1 MKKAKNILFISIL
14 FLGFSIQPVLAG
26 DSSPTP
32 DQQPS
37 YWDMQVGM
45 DVIGSSFG
53 EEVGQ
58 VTDVRIRVV
67 RIINVALTIL
77 GLLVVV
83 LIIFAGFRWMT
94 AGGNE
99 DTVKNAQGILKNA
112 IIGLIIIILAWSISR
127 FILIRL
133 EKITTN
139 QPDYLNPQPNNQ

>member
-26 DSSPTP
+26 DLSPTP

>member
-26 DSSPTP
+26 DLSPTP

-53 EEVGQ
+53 EEEGQ

>member
-14 FLGFSIQPVLAG
+14 FLGFSIQPDLAG
-26 DSSPTP
+26 DPSPTP

-77 GLLVVV
+77 GLLLVV

>member
-26 DSSPTP
+26 DPSLTP